1 MNVNIHKNDSRN
13 GSAGSHAYR
22 DVLPRRMRQHAQQRQ
37 QQQANASPYPH
48 SASGELPEKQ
58 QQTRHNPVT
67 EALPFG
73 LFLSDQ

>member
-1 MNVNIHKNDSRN
+1 MKININKNDSASSRL
-13 GSAGSHAYR
+13 YR

-48 SASGELPEKQ
+48 AAGGDLPEKQ

-73 LFLSDQ
+73 LFTSDQ